1 MYNNYS
7 FEVTKIFKNA
17 EIIMLELNH
26 AYVGTEHLLLSMLK
40 VSDSINKLMTKY
52 GLTYDDFLSELNEIV
67 GKTKNNPGIVIYTP
81 LLKRV
86 IKNANY

>member
-40 VSDSINKLMTKY
+40 VSDSIN
-52 GLTYDDFLSELNEIV
+52 
-67 GKTKNNPGIVIYTP
+67 
-81 LLKRV
+81 
-86 IKNANY
+86 